1 MHYRRKNRDMNAI
14 VERPFTI
21 LESIEES
28 FKQIKEFK
36 EGKRQLK
43 TVDESFTEWEK
54 WAKEVEDESK

>member
-1 MHYRRKNRDMNAI
+1 MNAI